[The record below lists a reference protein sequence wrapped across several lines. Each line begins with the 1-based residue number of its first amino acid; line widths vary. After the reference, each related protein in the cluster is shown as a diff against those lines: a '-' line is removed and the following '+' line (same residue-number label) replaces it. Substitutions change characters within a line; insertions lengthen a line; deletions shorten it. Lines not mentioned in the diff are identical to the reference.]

1 MTVLEEGLRTYIE
14 AQVASAG
21 KGFPG
26 DVPIDEAAPAWAYQ
40 TIDDEQLL
48 AHDGGTGFYTARV
61 QLDFH
66 AKESGGLSD
75 YANAKEIAALARA
88 KLDGFKGDWSGVK
101 VKYCKTTLSDDWAE
115 INKLPV
121 SRLDVLINYKL
132 S

>member
-1 MTVLEEGLRTYIE
+1 MTVLEEGLKAYIE
-14 AQVASAG
+14 TQVTTAG

-26 DVPIDEAAPAWAYQ
+26 DVPIDETVPAWAYSV
-40 TIDDEQLL
+40 IDDEQLL
-48 AHDGGTGFYTARV
+48 AHDGGTGFYSARV

-66 AKESGGLSD
+66 AKEAGGKSD
-75 YANAKEIAALARA
+75 YQNAKEIAALART

-101 VKYCKTTLSDDWAE
+101 VKYCKTTLNDEWAD

-121 SRLDVLINYKL
+121 QRFDVTINYKL